1 MAEIGQ
7 ELMLR
12 DGAVGTKRGQ
22 PVYLTNP
29 SIPQNGIQT
38 RTKRTMI
45 PGGKATVISDHQTGE
60 ILGRGG
66 MGFWYDEEVDQ
77 GRFVKIFL
85 DGIKQAAGLSK
96 AGMQVFEFVYNQ
108 VRDAPSKDEIKLNF
122 YEANLFKKD
131 LTDRTYRRGVKELL
145 DKEFLYRSPTDGVY
159 FVNIRYMFNGNR
171 LAFVKT
177 YHLKNPPGWATSP
190 ARWAPTG

>member
-7 ELMLR
+7 ELMLK

-96 AGMQVFEFVYNQ
+96 AGEEKE
-108 VRDAPSKDEIKLNF
+108 DAARCSGKGGEEKM
-122 YEANLFKKD
+122 
-131 LTDRTYRRGVKELL
+131 YR
-145 DKEFLYRSPTDGVY
+145 
-159 FVNIRYMFNGNR
+159 
-171 LAFVKT
+171 
-177 YHLKNPPGWATSP
+177 
-190 ARWAPTG
+190 